1 MKKICLLLIVFLIS
15 VSCFA
20 GCSNQSDTNEQESTE
35 AVSSNVQNT
44 ADNTFE
50 KAASSQDIVTTAAA
64 KKPIEDA
71 KLSSAEASEKIQS
84 FSLEKLGLKGK
95 KEDYKFMVST
105 KGTTIDKT
113 DYFEVVASVVTEK
126 NKDGSINMETKG
138 QYFVSYDGAKLLSRD
153 LKTGE
158 FSELK

>member
-35 AVSSNVQNT
+35 AVSSDVQNT
-44 ADNTFE
+44 ADNTSE
-50 KAASSQDIVTTAAA
+50 KAASSQSLVTTAAA

-138 QYFVSYDGAKLLSRD
+138 QYFVSYDGTKLLSRD